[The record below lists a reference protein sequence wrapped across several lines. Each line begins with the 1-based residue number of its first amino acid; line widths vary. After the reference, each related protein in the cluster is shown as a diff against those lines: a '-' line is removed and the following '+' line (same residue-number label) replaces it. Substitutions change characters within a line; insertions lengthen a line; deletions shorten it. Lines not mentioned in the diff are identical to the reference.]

1 MRRDLI
7 IAFLIVATATAAIAV
22 VPEFIKTGPKKVK
35 HEEENTIKIDLPPP
49 PPVEPPPD
57 EQVQELQDTAK
68 NMAPP
73 SLVDVPTQVPLDSI
87 SVRAEPPPPP
97 SLNIGRTINVPVQH
111 ASFNGA
117 QIFNLADLD
126 TQPQPLIQGQPTYPF
141 EMRRAGIEGSVDVG
155 FICDTQ
161 GQVVD
166 PTVLKSSGHPEL
178 DQAAIQAVSHW
189 SFRPG
194 KRGGQVVNVRMSD
207 LINFSISNDQ

>member
-7 IAFLIVATATAAIAV
+7 TAFLIVATATAAVAV
-22 VPEFIKTGPKKVK
+22 VPEFIKSGPKKIK
-35 HEEENTIKIDLPPP
+35 NEEDTTIKIDLPPP

-57 EQVQELQDTAK
+57 EQVQELQDASK

-73 SLVDVPTQVPLDSI
+73 SLVDVPTNVPLDSI

-97 SLNIGRTINVPVQH
+97 SLKIGGTISVPVTH
-111 ASFNGA
+111 ASYNGA

-126 TQPQPLIQGQPTYPF
+126 QPPQPLLQPAPLYPF

-161 GQVVD
+161 GHVAN
-166 PTVLKSSGHPEL
+166 PTVLTSSGHPEL
-178 DQAAIQAVSHW
+178 DQAAITAISHW

-194 KRGGQVVNVRMSD
+194 KRGGQVVNVRMSEVMT
-207 LINFSISNDQ
+207 FSLDNNN